1 LQLHSFLPESNLGWW
16 LQSEDV
22 TLPSDTRRLAA
33 IVSADIVGFS
43 RLMGQDETGMLAT
56 LNAITSEHVRPLIQS
71 FGGRMVKEMGDGFL
85 IEFLSV
91 VSAAKFG
98 CTLQDRMV
106 SEGGGASARFHFR
119 IGINLGDVIVQ
130 AEDVFGDG
138 VNIASRLQE
147 IAVPGGVAV
156 SQSVYEHLDED
167 SAVGFQDQ
175 GEYDLKNIRRPI
187 RVWQWSP
194 EELKAAGRSA
204 LKQTRSSPPGERRSI
219 AVLPFKNLS
228 GELDQEYFADGL
240 TEDILT
246 AISHLHTFPVIA
258 RSSVF
263 SFKGQRVR
271 MEDVAKVLGAR
282 YILDGSVRMSG
293 SRMRISVNLADA
305 EFGHQLWAERFDRD
319 LEDIFD
325 LQDEITRKVAAI
337 FGPQIEQA
345 EIMRA
350 SQKSNSEFT
359 TWDFIAKGLPHFHEH
374 TCVGNARA
382 REYFSQAVDADE
394 NYSDAW
400 AYLGWSYSRDI
411 LIGCPVDPALTG
423 QLGFE
428 AARRAVSLDDNSA
441 VAHLALGS
449 IYIWTGDVDSGL
461 RHGQRALEL
470 NPNDVR
476 AGLAVG
482 NRLTLIGRLE
492 EGIRTILATLPLN
505 PRDPSRWLYYGYLSR
520 SYLELG
526 DIEAATEW
534 AKKAIDMRQ
543 DQADAYFRVA
553 ICHAHRGEVE
563 VAGQL
568 LAKAE
573 LLEPGFLNRRR
584 SWQPFPDPR
593 RNHWFLAP
601 LRDNGLL

>member
-1 LQLHSFLPESNLGWW
+1 
-16 LQSEDV
+16 
-22 TLPSDTRRLAA
+22 
-33 IVSADIVGFS
+33 
-43 RLMGQDETGMLAT
+43 
-56 LNAITSEHVRPLIQS
+56 
-71 FGGRMVKEMGDGFL
+71 
-85 IEFLSV
+85 
-91 VSAAKFG
+91 
-98 CTLQDRMV
+98 
-106 SEGGGASARFHFR
+106 
-119 IGINLGDVIVQ
+119 
-130 AEDVFGDG
+130 
-138 VNIASRLQE
+138 
-147 IAVPGGVAV
+147 
-156 SQSVYEHLDED
+156 
-167 SAVGFQDQ
+167 
-175 GEYDLKNIRRPI
+175 
-187 RVWQWSP
+187 
-194 EELKAAGRSA
+194 
-204 LKQTRSSPPGERRSI
+204 
-219 AVLPFKNLS
+219 
-228 GELDQEYFADGL
+228 
-240 TEDILT
+240 
-246 AISHLHTFPVIA
+246 
-258 RSSVF
+258 
-263 SFKGQRVR
+263 
-271 MEDVAKVLGAR
+271 
-282 YILDGSVRMSG
+282 MSG

-325 LQDEITRKVAAI
+325 LQDEITRKMAAI
-337 FGPQIEQA
+337 FDPQIEQA

-423 QLGFE
+423 QLRFE

>member
-1 LQLHSFLPESNLGWW
+1 
-16 LQSEDV
+16 
-22 TLPSDTRRLAA
+22 
-33 IVSADIVGFS
+33 
-43 RLMGQDETGMLAT
+43 
-56 LNAITSEHVRPLIQS
+56 
-71 FGGRMVKEMGDGFL
+71 
-85 IEFLSV
+85 
-91 VSAAKFG
+91 
-98 CTLQDRMV
+98 
-106 SEGGGASARFHFR
+106 
-119 IGINLGDVIVQ
+119 
-130 AEDVFGDG
+130 
-138 VNIASRLQE
+138 
-147 IAVPGGVAV
+147 
-156 SQSVYEHLDED
+156 
-167 SAVGFQDQ
+167 
-175 GEYDLKNIRRPI
+175 
-187 RVWQWSP
+187 
-194 EELKAAGRSA
+194 
-204 LKQTRSSPPGERRSI
+204 
-219 AVLPFKNLS
+219 VLPFKNLS

-337 FGPQIEQA
+337 FGSQIEQA
-345 EIMRA
+345 EVMRA

-470 NPNDVR
+470 NPNDVQ

-482 NRLTLIGRLE
+482 NRLTIIGRLE

-505 PRDPSRWLYYGYLSR
+505 PRDSSRWLYYGYLSR

-543 DQADAYFRVA
+543 DQADAYFRAA